1 MLSSRLPGFC
11 NTIKN
16 PSLLAEIMINS
27 GLKQEG
33 SNDSTLEQNSSWHQG
48 RKFAKA
54 ISMKKFTHIPIL
66 LFVFSVMFSSCELI
80 GDIFQAGLVVG
91 IIVVVVILALIIW
104 LLRKIF

>member
-1 MLSSRLPGFC
+1 MKKPPRLAG
-11 NTIKN
+11 
-16 PSLLAEIMINS
+16 IMINS
-27 GLKQEG
+27 GLKEEG
-33 SNDSTLEQNSSWHQG
+33 STGARLEQNSSRQQG

-54 ISMKKFTHIPIL
+54 ISMKKFTHIPLL
-66 LFVFSVMFSSCELI
+66 LFVLSVVFSSCELI